1 MSSGVRLRASGC
13 EAEKSARP
21 TGRYPSREYH
31 VCSRSLCAS
40 SPSRGT
46 SSGAPS
52 SSRRARATA
61 PLRNGPARAP
71 RLFPDRPGGRQ
82 AARRIPFPRRAYER
96 DRADDLPVDPRNRHL
111 ARRHDL
117 GDPLR
122 SDPLESRRPQSGFCL
137 CVRDVDA
144 CAQIGDQ
151 SAVGRGFRGQEV
163 DLDVQRL
170 RDLRAR
176 WICRS
181 ASRLAMSRRLSR
193 DVLPRATASS
203 ILARPFFQ

>member
-1 MSSGVRLRASGC
+1 MRLRASGC
-13 EAEKSARP
+13 DAEKSARP

-31 VCSRSLCAS
+31 ASSRSLCAS

-46 SSGAPS
+46 SSRS
-52 SSRRARATA
+52 SIARRAALARQLLRETDQFAPHASSLIGRMDGEQPEESRFLVEAT
-61 PLRNGPARAP
+61 
-71 RLFPDRPGGRQ
+71 D
-82 AARRIPFPRRAYER
+82 AY
-96 DRADDLPVDPRNRHL
+96 RADDLALDPRNRHL
-111 ARRHDL
+111 TRRHDL

-122 SDPLESRRPQSGFCL
+122 RDALESRRPQRGFCL
-137 CVRDVDA
+137 RVRGVDA
-144 CAQIGDQ
+144 RAQIGDQ

-193 DVLPRATASS
+193 TSLPRATASS